1 MKFDLRSQVLQWSV
15 VGKTKLQLVQSAV
28 ATSAQ
33 SIFRALKLRLST
45 VTQLSPQSMA
55 LQLIALGAATLMVV
69 LAIGGIQSIAQ
80 GTWSAAPEYPQPSNV
95 KSSPLAPVWSTL
107 PAAPSKAATPS
118 TPPSPNR
125 AAASP
130 AQPKSPAD
138 STAIPQ
144 TKKAAKAA
152 SPQAASLGPVAV
164 LTQSGLAAWMPP
176 QQSAP
181 ADPTNYGDRYARD
194 VFGKPVNQAPL
205 IVLHETVGSADSA
218 INMFRTPHSNENDQS
233 SYHSIIRR
241 NGTVVYI
248 VPPEKRAFG
257 AGNSIFNGP
266 NGPEAV
272 KTHKQFPPSVNNFAY
287 HISLETPPDGD
298 NDALVHSGYTDAQYR
313 SLAWLV
319 AHTNVPDGRVTTHQ
333 AIDQSGSRM
342 DPRSFDAQ
350 KFLSILRTIPR
361 PGIKSQA
368 SGG

>member
-1 MKFDLRSQVLQWSV
+1 MKFDIRSQVSRWSL
-15 VGKTKLQLVQSAV
+15 VGKTQLQSVQSAI

-33 SIFRALKLRLST
+33 SIFRALKLRLS
-45 VTQLSPQSMA
+45 VLTQLSPQSFV

-80 GTWSAAPEYPQPSNV
+80 GTWSAAPEQPQTPKVKPAPPPSVWGKLPTAPPKATTPSPQPSPAKRAAV
-95 KSSPLAPVWSTL
+95 KPKPLAN
-107 PAAPSKAATPS
+107 
-118 TPPSPNR
+118 SP
-125 AAASP
+125 
-130 AQPKSPAD
+130 
-138 STAIPQ
+138 AIPQ
-144 TKKAAKAA
+144 TKKAAKA
-152 SPQAASLGPVAV
+152 SPKAISPVPTAV
-164 LTQSGLAAWMPP
+164 LTQSSLDVFMPP

-181 ADPTNYGDRYARD
+181 ADPTNYGNRYAKD
-194 VFGKPVNQAPL
+194 VYGKPVYNDPL

-218 INMFRTPHSNENDQS
+218 INMFRTPHRNENDQS

-241 NGTVVYI
+241 NGTIVYI

-257 AGNSIFNGP
+257 AGNSIFTGP

-272 KTHKQFPPSVNNFAY
+272 RTHKQFPPSVNNFAY

-298 NDALVHSGYTDAQYR
+298 NDATVHSGYTDAQYR
-313 SLAWLV
+313 SLAWLI
-319 AHTNVPDGRVTTHQ
+319 AHTNIPDQRVTTHQ

-350 KFLSILRTIPR
+350 KFLSILRTLPR
-361 PGIKSQA
+361 PGVKPQA